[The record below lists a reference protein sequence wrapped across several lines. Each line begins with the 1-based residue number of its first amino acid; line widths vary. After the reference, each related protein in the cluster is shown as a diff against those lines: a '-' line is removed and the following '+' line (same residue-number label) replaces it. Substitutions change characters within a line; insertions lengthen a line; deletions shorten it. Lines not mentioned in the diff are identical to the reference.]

1 MSLRD
6 IIQPFQDV
14 YFQRASGLGSSA
26 KWHRNEPRVR
36 KFLDPDGGAWVATV
50 RSEAGLD
57 FKGRHHLYFH
67 PEGAEDQGV
76 ELLDVKW
83 NSQETAER
91 TLATMSG
98 VELRRRLRSAR
109 GRSALGGGSRASVEI
124 S

>member
-1 MSLRD
+1 MRD
-6 IIQPFQDV
+6 
-14 YFQRASGLGSSA
+14 
-26 KWHRNEPRVR
+26 
-36 KFLDPDGGAWVATV
+36 FLDADGDAWVATV
-50 RSEAGLD
+50 RSDEGLD

-83 NSQETAER
+83 NSRETAER

-109 GRSALGGGSRASVEI
+109 GRSEG
-124 S
+124 

>member
-1 MSLRD
+1 M
-6 IIQPFQDV
+6 
-14 YFQRASGLGSSA
+14 
-26 KWHRNEPRVR
+26 KN
-36 KFLDPDGGAWVATV
+36 FLDSDGGAWVATV
-50 RSEAGLD
+50 RSREGLD
-57 FKGRHHLYFH
+57 FKGRHCLYFH

-98 VELRRRLRSAR
+98 VELRRRLRSALGR
-109 GRSALGGGSRASVEI
+109 GGRLGSGSHASTKV

>member
-1 MSLRD
+1 M
-6 IIQPFQDV
+6 
-14 YFQRASGLGSSA
+14 
-26 KWHRNEPRVR
+26 RN
-36 KFLDPDGGAWVATV
+36 FLDSDGDTWVAAV
-50 RSEAGLD
+50 RSREGFD

-76 ELLDVKW
+76 ELLDVQW

-109 GRSALGGGSRASVEI
+109 GRWEG
-124 S
+124 

>member
-1 MSLRD
+1 M
-6 IIQPFQDV
+6 
-14 YFQRASGLGSSA
+14 
-26 KWHRNEPRVR
+26 RN
-36 KFLDPDGGAWVATV
+36 FLDSDGGAWVATV
-50 RSEAGLD
+50 RSDEGLD

-98 VELRRRLRSAR
+98 VELRKRLRSAR
-109 GRSALGGGSRASVEI
+109 GRSALGGGSRASVEV